1 MFQRVTT
8 ILFCTVLASS
18 CASKQ
23 MHTSLTKL
31 ESDNQTLRTEVAK
44 LQGQMSNL
52 SNEML
57 VMQSRLNSQPAV
69 PTQTSEITKPMII
82 PNREQK
88 VAEVKAKEYKP
99 ATFLSDQKGETFF
112 QEDLKFSDDEPSL
125 KFTNRDLSN
134 LPAQAAAGKG
144 AAQGSKITNQSAP
157 EPAAPAATI
166 TAAKDPK
173 APSSVEDPTIV
184 NAYNRGYKAFQEQKY
199 QESIQMMSDFLK
211 QYPKHA
217 YSDNAIFWRG
227 ESYFQ
232 MKDYQKAGVEFDRVV
247 REFPNGNKV
256 PDALLRA
263 GICSLR
269 LSKPEQA
276 KTSFALL
283 MKKYPESVA
292 AKRAKA
298 TVGEL

>member
-1 MFQRVTT
+1 MFQRVII
-8 ILFCTVLASS
+8 ILFCTVLGSS

-31 ESDNQTLRTEVAK
+31 ESDNQALKTEITK
-44 LQGQMSNL
+44 LQGQVSNL
-52 SNEML
+52 SNELL
-57 VMQSRLNSQPAV
+57 VMQSRLNSQPV
-69 PTQTSEITKPMII
+69 VQTQSSELTKPMMM
-82 PNREQK
+82 PSHEQK

-125 KFTNRDLSN
+125 KFTNKDLTN
-134 LPAQAAAGKG
+134 APLQPVAGKG
-144 AAQGSKITNQSAP
+144 TSQGSRTTNQNAAQTAGS
-157 EPAAPAATI
+157 AATT
-166 TAAKDPK
+166 TALKDPK
-173 APSSVEDPTIV
+173 VATSSEDPSIV

-199 QESIQMMSDFLK
+199 QDSIQMMTDFLQ

-232 MKDYQKAGVEFDRVV
+232 LKDYQKASVEFDRVV

-276 KTSFALL
+276 KTSFSLL